1 MSDVRI
7 TIHRA
12 ASEIGGNCIE
22 IINGD
27 GARLILDA
35 GRPLDV
41 PEGLE
46 PQLPAS
52 LDLSKP
58 VEGVLLSHPHQDHYG
73 LLQQLPTS
81 WPVFSGKAA
90 AKLIKLT
97 SEIIHEPITRSI
109 SPWLSGSPFQAG
121 PFRITPMLTDHS
133 AFDAYMIQVE
143 IAGKKILYSGDFR
156 AHGRKKVLVER
167 MMSLPPKKLDALI
180 MEGTNLG
187 SDKPCISESALEEQ
201 FVDLFQKTTGRVF
214 VAWSAQNLDRTV
226 SLYRACK
233 KTGRTLVVD
242 LYTAEVLEMLGEHA
256 KIPQPGWPN
265 LKVVITSR
273 LSEFYRRKG
282 REDVTKR
289 MVKYG
294 MSAQRLVETPGQ
306 WVVMTRHS
314 LLGDYERKGVIPDA
328 NDAWVWSMWG
338 GYLEKAPGQ
347 GVKAW
352 FDGFGTPSTHLHTS
366 GHAST
371 ADLKEFAQKMNAKVL
386 LPVHGTAWIPG
397 MDGFPNIAKLD
408 DGQEFSI

>member
-7 TIHRA
+7 IIHRA

-22 IINGD
+22 ITNGD

-46 PQLPAS
+46 PQLPVS
-52 LDLSKP
+52 LNLSKP

-97 SEIIHEPITRSI
+97 SEIIHGPITHSI

-156 AHGRKKVLVER
+156 THGRKKVLVER
-167 MMSLPPKKLDALI
+167 LMSLPPKKLDALI

-328 NDAWVWSMWG
+328 NDA
-338 GYLEKAPGQ
+338 
-347 GVKAW
+347 
-352 FDGFGTPSTHLHTS
+352 
-366 GHAST
+366 
-371 ADLKEFAQKMNAKVL
+371 
-386 LPVHGTAWIPG
+386 
-397 MDGFPNIAKLD
+397 
-408 DGQEFSI
+408 